1 MKRIQL
7 MKSKRSAVFARTFMV
22 GLMLVSAGP
31 LMAKNA
37 GVTEQEGSDIQ
48 SARFSNTAQG
58 ATEKT
63 RAELWGLSRDDWQ
76 RYRTLMQGIRGS
88 ISPASLSPIEVLGIH
103 ARTAEERHRYAQRW
117 AMMMREDA
125 ERILAFQHAY
135 DEAQQR
141 LFPQAQ
147 LIDAVKL
154 AMHQSK
160 TKTALDGELGPTDRV
175 LFFTATDCVACD
187 ALLDRLLA
195 RLPTIDG
202 IDIYLLDVAPADE
215 GRIRE
220 WAGSRK
226 IEPGWVHGRRVTLNV
241 DGGALDKL
249 AARLGDPLAQRPVV
263 LRRRGDAVL
272 PLSSSWF

>member
-7 MKSKRSAVFARTFMV
+7 MKSKRSVFFARTFMV

-103 ARTAEERHRYAQRW
+103 ARTEEERHRYAQRW

>member
-1 MKRIQL
+1 MKG
-7 MKSKRSAVFARTFMV
+7 KRSAVFARTFMV

-31 LMAKNA
+31 LMAQNA
-37 GVTEQEGSDIQ
+37 GVTDQEGSDIQ

-103 ARTAEERHRYAQRW
+103 ARTEEERHRYAQRW

-154 AMHQSK
+154 AMHQST
-160 TKTALDGELGPTDRV
+160 TKPALEGELGPTDRV